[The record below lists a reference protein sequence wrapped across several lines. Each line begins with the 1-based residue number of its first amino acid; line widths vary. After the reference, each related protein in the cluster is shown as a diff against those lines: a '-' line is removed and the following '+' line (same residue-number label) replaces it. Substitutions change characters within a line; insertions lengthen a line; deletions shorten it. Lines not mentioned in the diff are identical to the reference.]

1 MAVAGGGLMVVGAL
15 VFVFIA
21 RNRAILSRYAPGG
34 IGVSPT
40 LRMHIPRRL
49 LAWSAVRMACKKRTL
64 CQIVYW
70 VASSLMGLSAAWC

>member
-1 MAVAGGGLMVVGAL
+1 MAVAGGRLMMMGAL
-15 VFVFIA
+15 VLRFSA

-34 IGVSPT
+34 IGI
-40 LRMHIPRRL
+40 HIPRRL

-70 VASSLMGLSAAWC
+70 VASSLMSLSAAWC